1 LHASALV
8 AETSFMETRSPSNH
22 HQFDASDAGQAHQS
36 DAAVCT
42 PRSAVPPAEYS
53 IAAVSKLTGISCHT
67 LRVWERRYGF
77 PVPGR
82 SASGHRRYDRGQ
94 VQMLCRLTHLS
105 RDHRQSISELITSF
119 QTGSLD
125 LGQVQPAANDVLGEN
140 ANAQLI
146 NLLITGDAKGA
157 EVEFEKLAYRLDPS
171 SVVDQVIYPTLVE
184 AGEGWFRHI
193 YSVYEERL
201 ITVFL
206 RRKLSDLIEAAR
218 RANSNPARCMI
229 AGTVQGDRHEGG
241 LLIFHHAMEL
251 RGWRV
256 HNLGVDLPVRE
267 FEAAIGRLCP
277 SALALSFVLSRNVK
291 KRFQELEAV
300 RTIPVFVGGR
310 SIINYQSLARTHGLI
325 PVPGPIARAAEQL
338 EIEFDLW
345 CRSHAT
351 TA

>member
-1 LHASALV
+1 
-8 AETSFMETRSPSNH
+8 METRSPSNH
-22 HQFDASDAGQAHQS
+22 QQFAAEDAGQAHQP
-36 DAAVCT
+36 DDVACT
-42 PRSAVPPAEYS
+42 PRPAVPPAEYS

-105 RDHRQSISELITSF
+105 RDNRQSISELISSF
-119 QTGSLD
+119 QTGGLD
-125 LGQVQPAANDVLGEN
+125 LGQLQPAANDALAEN
-140 ANAQLI
+140 ANFQLI
-146 NLLITGDAKGA
+146 ELLITGDAQGA
-157 EVEFEKLAYRLDPS
+157 ELEFERLAYRLDPS
-171 SVVDQVIYPTLVE
+171 SLVDQVIYPTLVE
-184 AGEGWFRHI
+184 AGEGWFRHV

-201 ITVFL
+201 VTVFL

-218 RANSNPARCMI
+218 RANSNPARCLI

-256 HNLGVDLPVRE
+256 HNLGVDLPVPE
-267 FEAAIGRLCP
+267 FKAAIGRLRP

-300 RTIPVFVGGR
+300 QTIPVFVGGR

-325 PVPGPIARAAEQL
+325 PLPGPIARAAEQL

-345 CRSHAT
+345 CRSHTT